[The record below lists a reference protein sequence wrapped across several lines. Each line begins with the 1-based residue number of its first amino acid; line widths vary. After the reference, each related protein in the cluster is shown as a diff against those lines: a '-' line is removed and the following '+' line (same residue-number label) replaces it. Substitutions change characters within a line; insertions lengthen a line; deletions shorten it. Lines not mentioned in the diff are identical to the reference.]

1 MSTYT
6 RWYRDGTVTL
16 TKGSSS
22 VVGVNTYWLT
32 AGLNP
37 GDIFKVDGVDYEIVS
52 ITDNTHLT
60 LAGNYAGTT
69 GSDKAYAIVRN
80 FTANTQAR
88 AAAQAAELIGDFA
101 KYIDN
106 DMQSIHGKS
115 AYQIACEKGYVG
127 TEAQWI
133 ESLKGKN
140 AYQLA
145 VANGYVGTES
155 QWVEDLKGLSA
166 YEVAVANGYE
176 GTEAEWLESLK
187 AAGEWSTLNT
197 KIDTATEPLTWNT
210 AALHNSL
217 IHVNDLGTSFTT
229 AQYNEIA
236 NSTFRNMWLGS
247 YWTLPSGLKCV
258 IAGFNYVDYAH
269 TPGSI
274 TLMCQSDYHYWTDP
288 ETDSTTQTYGEC
300 DWYVNYRPTLIAE
313 LEEFFSVN
321 GASKLWPYKV
331 YSAVD
336 YDASGAPSTYAV
348 LESVAH
354 MPTFSMYT
362 GFSPHHAANPYA
374 FASAAPLW
382 VYPQLPIFRQGGINI
397 NLPLSEGRHSYYRY
411 LWSFMCDCSKSFVV
425 NNVAPFTYWWYGK
438 KSQAHQIYAVVHL
451 RAS

>member
-52 ITDNTHLT
+52 ITDDTHLT

-127 TEAQWI
+127 TE
-133 ESLKGKN
+133 
-140 AYQLA
+140 
-145 VANGYVGTES
+145 S

-166 YEVAVANGYE
+166 YQVAAANGYE

-236 NSTFRNMWLGS
+236 SSTFRNMWLGS

-258 IAGFNYVDYAH
+258 IAGFNYTTYALN
-269 TPGSI
+269 PGNI
-274 TLMCQSDYHYWTDP
+274 TLMCQSDYRYWTDP

-321 GASKLWPYKV
+321 GSSKLLPYKV

-336 YDASGAPSTYAV
+336 YDASGAPSTYAE

-362 GFSPHHAANPYA
+362 GFSPHHAAHPYA
-374 FASAAPLW
+374 WASAAPLW
-382 VYPQLPIFRQGGINI
+382 TYPQLPIFRQGGINI
-397 NLPLSEGRHSYYRY
+397 NLPLSEGRGRWYRN
-411 LWSFMCDCSKSFVV
+411 LWSYVCDCSKSHVADM
-425 NNVAPFTYWWYGK
+425 VAPFTYWWYTK
-438 KSQAHQIYAVVHL
+438 KTQAHQIYAVVHIK
-451 RAS
+451 AWN